1 MLVDM
6 VNSSSGADPVH
17 FCVPGGEER
26 LCPASSGCRVSAE
39 RLVIRQERLVGALGK
54 ERKDCHGR
62 GCEQK
67 RWFHH
72 AMNFYV
78 GRLLCQAPEWS

>member
-26 LCPASSGCRVSAE
+26 LCPARSGCRVSAE

-54 ERKDCHGR
+54 ERKD
-62 GCEQK
+62 
-67 RWFHH
+67 FHDDV
-72 AMNFYV
+72 NFYF
-78 GRLLCQAPEWS
+78 GKLLCQASEWK